1 MSELEIT
8 DKLREKLKEKFMKK
22 KQKLICDYSKKL
34 INVGNADNTPI
45 VDFKKELLSE
55 ICNIKGNI
63 DTEKKTSSNLNKLSD
78 IRINNNNINN
88 KLLTGTQ
95 LKKDIYEE
103 NTKLTMHLIYYVLG
117 MGFMGYY
124 IIKLLKK

>member
-1 MSELEIT
+1 MSFEIT
-8 DKLREKLKEKFMKK
+8 DKLREKFMKK
-22 KQKLICDYSKKL
+22 KQELICEYNKTF
-34 INVGNADNTPI
+34 INGGN
-45 VDFKKELLSE
+45 VDVAAKDIKGFKTELLGE
-55 ICNIKGNI
+55 IGIITGEIKKQNKI
-63 DTEKKTSSNLNKLSD
+63 SSNLNKLSD

-88 KLLTGTQ
+88 KSLTGTQ

>member
-1 MSELEIT
+1 MI
-8 DKLREKLKEKFMKK
+8 KAP
-22 KQKLICDYSKKL
+22 YSKKL

>member
-1 MSELEIT
+1 MSFEIT
-8 DKLREKLKEKFMKK
+8 DKTTIKKLVDE
-22 KQKLICDYSKKL
+22 KQKLICEYSKTF
-34 INVGNADNTPI
+34 INGGNVDVAAAAKAI

-55 ICNIKGNI
+55 ISNIKGNI

-78 IRINNNNINN
+78 PYFINNNINN
-88 KLLTGTQ
+88 KSLTGTQ

>member
-1 MSELEIT
+1 MSFEIT
-8 DKLREKLKEKFMKK
+8 DETKIDKLVEKKEE
-22 KQKLICDYSKKL
+22 LICEYSKKL

-55 ICNIKGNI
+55 ISNIKGNI

-78 IRINNNNINN
+78 PYFINNNINN
-88 KLLTGTQ
+88 KSLTGTQ

>member
-8 DKLREKLKEKFMKK
+8 DKSRKVFMNEKQELICEYNKTFINGGNVDVATTAIKGFKTELLGEIGIITGEIK
-22 KQKLICDYSKKL
+22 KQNKI
-34 INVGNADNTPI
+34 
-45 VDFKKELLSE
+45 
-55 ICNIKGNI
+55 
-63 DTEKKTSSNLNKLSD
+63 SSNLNKLSD

-88 KLLTGTQ
+88 KSLTGTQ